1 VSLAILVPVLNR
13 PHRVEP
19 LLRSIAEA
27 TTGPYRVVFLSD
39 QGDTAEQDAIT
50 EAGVAFRVHNII
62 CGGSY
67 ARKINIGVG
76 LVTEPL
82 VFFGADDLDFK
93 PGWLE
98 AAKRRTAEGTQVVG
112 VNDLIRRRRDHTT
125 HFLVTREYAKLP
137 TIDGQTGPMHE
148 GYSHWHVDDEFI
160 ATAKH
165 RGVYAYAR
173 DSHVEHLHPMNDKA
187 PDDDTYRRGR
197 AMARRDRKRFRV
209 REALWT

>member
-1 VSLAILVPVLNR
+1 
-13 PHRVEP
+13 
-19 LLRSIAEA
+19 
-27 TTGPYRVVFLSD
+27 
-39 QGDTAEQDAIT
+39 
-50 EAGVAFRVHNII
+50 
-62 CGGSY
+62 
-67 ARKINIGVG
+67 
-76 LVTEPL
+76 
-82 VFFGADDLDFK
+82 
-93 PGWLE
+93 
-98 AAKRRTAEGTQVVG
+98 

-137 TIDGQTGPMHE
+137 TIDGQPGPMHE

-197 AMARRDRKRFRV
+197 AMARKDRKRFRV